1 MASLLETNTL
11 TPTVA
16 RLKTSCMIVFLDE
29 ERAYLYWVAHHRT
42 GFVLDCFRKPSKSRL
57 MVHRANCAEIKASAS
72 KHTHWTT
79 GRHMKACSLD
89 VEPLK
94 AWAVEQAGTEPQ
106 LCATCM
112 VEEPDGHAPVHLSHL
127 EKEVLSFVLEVAAL
141 HLDDRDAGFLL
152 TVGKTA
158 KCLAKTPGQLNAAL
172 CRLAESGLLKVV
184 GKTKPGEPTP
194 SNCQLLPTVAAMK
207 TLPAYTDLSDQE
219 IEAELAILANE

>member
-1 MASLLETNTL
+1 
-11 TPTVA
+11 
-16 RLKTSCMIVFLDE
+16 MIVFIDE

-57 MVHRANCAEIKASAS
+57 MIHRATCAEIKASTS

-94 AWAVEQAGTEPQ
+94 AWAVEQAGTEAQ
-106 LCATCM
+106 LCPRCM
-112 VEEPDGHAPVHLSHL
+112 AAADVPGGQAPVHLSHL

-141 HLDDRDAGFLL
+141 HLDDRDAGYLL

-184 GKTKPGEPTP
+184 GKTRPGEPTP

-207 TLPAYTDLSDQE
+207 TLPTYTELSEEE
-219 IEAELAILANE
+219 IEAEPATLWASD